1 MNRYSTISKTFPKS
15 KDRIKPIK
23 NEKKRNKRETN
34 FLETRVTSVQWFVAI
49 NIKKKTKVMKF
60 PEE

>member
-23 NEKKRNKRETN
+23 NEKKRKKRETN

-49 NIKKKTKVMKF
+49 KIKKKTKVMKF